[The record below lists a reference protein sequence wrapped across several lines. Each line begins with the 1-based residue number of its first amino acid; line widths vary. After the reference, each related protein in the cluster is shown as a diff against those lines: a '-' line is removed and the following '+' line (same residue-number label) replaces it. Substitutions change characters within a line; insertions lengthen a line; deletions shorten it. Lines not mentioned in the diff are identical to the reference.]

1 VLSANNLDRIMGH
14 LGYPVTR
21 YYSGMVYDGAVQLE
35 RYGGTIAENRVIGY
49 LDDLDADLAKL
60 KAGAGGA
67 NLIQADVL
75 KWAQT
80 PGGRLAGVY
89 QDYARLQA
97 QLAKTL
103 ELKIYSSVETSGG
116 NTLTRG

>member
-1 VLSANNLDRIMGH
+1 MGH

-21 YYSGMVYDGAVQLE
+21 YWSGAVFDACEQLE
-35 RYGGTIAENRVIGY
+35 IYGGTIAENRVIGY
-49 LDDLDADLAKL
+49 LDDLDADLVKL

-89 QDYARLQA
+89 QNYARLQT

-103 ELKIYSSVETSGG
+103 ELKIYSSAETTGG

>member
-1 VLSANNLDRIMGH
+1 MLSANNIDRVMGH

-21 YYSGMVYDGAVQLE
+21 YYSGMVVDAAEQLE
-35 RYGGTIAENRVIGY
+35 IYGGAIAESRVIGY
-49 LDDLDADLAKL
+49 LDDLDANLAAI
-60 KAGAGGA
+60 KAGASGA

-80 PGGRLAGVY
+80 PGGRLAGIY
-89 QDYARLQA
+89 QDYARVQS

-103 ELKIYSSVETSGG
+103 ELKIYNQSESTGG

>member
-1 VLSANNLDRIMGH
+1 MLSASDIDRVMGH

-21 YYSGMVYDGAVQLE
+21 YYSGMVTDGAIQLE
-35 RYGGTIAENRVIGY
+35 RYGGALAEARIIGY
-49 LDDLDADLAKL
+49 LDDMDANLAKL

-75 KWAQT
+75 KWAQA

-89 QDYARLQA
+89 QDYARLQR
-97 QLAKTL
+97 QLAQSLDLTP
-103 ELKIYSSVETSGG
+103 YSPSGTSG
-116 NTLTRG
+116 NTLSRG

>member
-1 VLSANNLDRIMGH
+1 MLSASNIDRVMGH
-14 LGYPVTR
+14 LGFPVTR
-21 YYSGMVYDGAVQLE
+21 YYSGAVFDACEQLE
-35 RYGGTIAENRVIGY
+35 IYGGAIAEARVISY
-49 LDDLDADLAKL
+49 LDDLDANLAKL
-60 KAGAGGA
+60 KAGADGA

-89 QDYARLQA
+89 QDYSRLQM

-103 ELKIYSSVETSGG
+103 ELKIYSSVETTGG